1 MAGQGRNTT
10 LSTVDRRSTRYR
22 APLLTGSSSTVA
34 PRSGDITRPPPSRV
48 AGTAAPG
55 RHSAPRRQTGQAA
68 WRPERAVTLAHIAS
82 LVGAFAFW
90 AWSDR
95 GLWFFGDEWNFLVG
109 RGLSYA
115 PTNPESIWFPH
126 NEHWSTLP
134 VLLWRATYSLFHLS
148 TYWPYLVPVLVAQ
161 VVVMHLAWR
170 VSLRAGADPWVATA
184 AAAVLGFLGAGA
196 EDLAWAFQIGFVGS
210 VMFGLVALDLMD
222 RPAADRRNGLLVWA
236 SLALLASLMCS
247 TIGDA
252 MVVGA
257 AVLAFARF
265 PWRRAVAVLAL
276 PVVAYVTWFAGVGH
290 LGLTAHSDRFTPG
303 TIAALPRYTWD
314 GLSWALGRAS
324 NLQVAGP
331 VVLVALIAWVA
342 WHFLTAWR
350 ERPVLLAL
358 CAATLAFYL
367 LAGLG
372 RDISTGTPDV
382 SRYVYVA
389 IALLTPVIATALSAP
404 RAPAVLRLGAIA
416 ILAIT
421 LIGNVGQA
429 QTWVKARVALT
440 SRLKT
445 EVLTI
450 GRLTAAG
457 VPDVSGPNAAPI
469 SYFPNL
475 SASGL
480 ALLQRSHLLPAAAL
494 TRADMVNGRALL
506 AVGDWNGDNT
516 TLLPKPLIAGHFQYL
531 TQRNGTVVRL
541 GDRCFSFSP
550 ARSGL
555 PLQIWLRIPAAEAE
569 AAVLVMAPPAPA
581 GVSRY
586 VAAVLVPRR
595 GPSSTVPVELV
606 VPPSGT
612 GYLSDDAA
620 RAKLV
625 LTWTEG
631 STLKL
636 CGLSAPA

>member
-1 MAGQGRNTT
+1 MAWPAGR
-10 LSTVDRRSTRYR
+10 
-22 APLLTGSSSTVA
+22 
-34 PRSGDITRPPPSRV
+34 
-48 AGTAAPG
+48 
-55 RHSAPRRQTGQAA
+55 SA
-68 WRPERAVTLAHIAS
+68 TLAHVAT
-82 LVGAFAFW
+82 LVGAFTFW
-90 AWSDR
+90 AWLDR

-134 VLLWRATYSLFHLS
+134 VLLWRTMYSIFHLS

-170 VSLRAGADPWVATA
+170 VSLRAGAGPWVATA
-184 AAAVLGFLGAGA
+184 AVAVLGFLGAGA

-210 VMFGLVALDLMD
+210 VMFGLVAFDLID
-222 RPAADRRNGLLVWA
+222 SPAAARRSGRLALA

-257 AVLAFARF
+257 AVLAFARL
-265 PWRRAVAVLAL
+265 PWRRAVALLAL
-276 PVVAYVTWFAGVGH
+276 PVLAYLTWFAGVGH
-290 LGLTAHSDRFTPG
+290 LGLAAHSDRFTLG
-303 TIAALPRYTWD
+303 TLTALPRYVWD
-314 GLSWALGRAS
+314 GLSWALGRAF
-324 NLQVAGP
+324 NLEAAGP
-331 VVLVALIAWVA
+331 AVLVALLAWVA
-342 WHFLTAWR
+342 WHFVRTLR
-350 ERPVLLAL
+350 EQPVLLAL
-358 CAATLAFYL
+358 CAATVAFYL

-372 RDISTGTPDV
+372 RDTSTGTPDV

-389 IALLTPVIATALSAP
+389 MALLTPVIATALSP
-404 RAPAVLRLGAIA
+404 RRAPLVLRVGAIA
-416 ILAIT
+416 LLAVT

-429 QTWVKARVALT
+429 ETWVNARVALT

-445 EVLTI
+445 DVLAI
-450 GRLTAAG
+450 GWLTAAG
-457 VPDVSGPNAAPI
+457 VPDVTGANAAPI

-475 SASGL
+475 SASEL

-516 TLLPKPLIAGHFQYL
+516 ALSLKPLVAGHFQYV
-531 TQRNGTVVRL
+531 TQRNSTVVSL
-541 GDRCFSFSP
+541 GDGCFSFSP
-550 ARSGL
+550 ARSSS
-555 PLQIWLRIPAAEAE
+555 PLQIWLRIPAAETS
-569 AAVLVMAPPAPA
+569 AAVLVTAPPAPPS
-581 GVSRY
+581 VNRY

-595 GPSSTVPVELV
+595 GPSSTVPVELL
-606 VPPSGT
+606 VPPGGT
-612 GYLSDDAA
+612 GYLSDNAA

-636 CGLSAPA
+636 CGISAPA